1 MMSNASVLPN
11 NMSMKELDAKLN
23 SLADLFFKENLFFEE
38 KGSVC
43 RITQSIVD
51 DWIIQHNDIVTLDLS
66 YYLYGRL
73 NSRLLKIR
81 YNSKL
86 KDLEGSGHK

>member
-1 MMSNASVLPN
+1 MSNGIVLPN
-11 NMSMKELDAKLN
+11 KISVKELDKKLN
-23 SLADLFFKENLFFEE
+23 DLADMFFKENLFFEE

-51 DWIIQHNDIVTLDLS
+51 DWIIQHNDIVTLNFG

-73 NSRLLKIR
+73 ARALFTVVKKSL
-81 YNSKL
+81 
-86 KDLEGSGHK
+86 